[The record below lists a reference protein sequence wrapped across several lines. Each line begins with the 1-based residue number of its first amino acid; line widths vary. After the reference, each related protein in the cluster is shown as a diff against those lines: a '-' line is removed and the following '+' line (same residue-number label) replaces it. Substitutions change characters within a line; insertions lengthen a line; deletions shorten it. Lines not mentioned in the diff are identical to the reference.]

1 MSTSLPHSS
10 SLAANNALA
19 VDTRSLNALKTAAG
33 ENSPQAARETAK
45 QLESLF
51 MRDLQELLAK
61 YGEAELSAEDHWTG
75 YAGCGSDVR
84 MTVYIQGIY
93 DESGNVV
100 REYTEIDL
108 HDFVSPTRPE
118 RKA

>member
-1 MSTSLPHSS
+1 METSEI
-10 SLAANNALA
+10 
-19 VDTRSLNALKTAAG
+19 V
-33 ENSPQAARETAK
+33 
-45 QLESLF
+45 ESLF

-93 DESGNVV
+93 DESGDVV

-108 HDFVSPTRPE
+108 HDFVSPTKPE

>member
-1 MSTSLPHSS
+1 M
-10 SLAANNALA
+10 
-19 VDTRSLNALKTAAG
+19 
-33 ENSPQAARETAK
+33 ETAEMV
-45 QLESLF
+45 ESRF
-51 MRDLQELLAK
+51 MRDLQSLLAR

-75 YAGCGSDVR
+75 FAECGSDVR
-84 MTVYIQGIY
+84 MTVYIPGIY